1 MARRKA
7 TLSFGPED
15 DEDFEFAF
23 PVLKPTSVPGTE
35 RFEANAVL
43 LKVKPIRRISALRV
57 PDTDECVPFIR
68 LSGDWLDELG
78 FEIGTTF
85 RVLMA
90 GPGTLILQSS
100 EV

>member
-1 MARRKA
+1 MARRKT

-15 DEDFEFAF
+15 DEDFESPF

-43 LKVKPIRRISALRV
+43 LKVKPIRRISALHV
-57 PDTDECVPFIR
+57 PGTAECVPFIR

-85 RVLMA
+85 RILMA